1 MIIRSQDKKS
11 IINFDNLE
19 AVKLNEIQISI
30 SNDWWDFEIRY
41 YNFKEKGE
49 LLGIYSTYEKAIKV
63 LDMIQ
68 KAYNSIETMKIDKC
82 AWRDNHYFQM
92 PSDEEVEV

>member
-1 MIIRSQDKKS
+1 MLIRSQNKKG
-11 IINFDNLE
+11 ITNLNNIDTIE
-19 AVKLNEIQISI
+19 VHDCQ
-30 SNDWWDFEIRY
+30 IRY
-41 YNFKEKGE
+41 YCGGVETAG
-49 LLGIYSTYEKAIKV
+49 LLGKYSTEEKAIKV

-68 KAYNSIETMKIDKC
+68 DAYNAIETMKVDKC

>member
-11 IINFDNLE
+11 IINFDNIE

-30 SNDWWDFEIRY
+30 SNDRWYFEIRY
-41 YNFKEKGE
+41 YNFKEDGE

-63 LDMIQ
+63 MDMIQ
-68 KAYNSIETMKIDKC
+68 KRYCEFCCNEFCSVFE
-82 AWRDNHYFQM
+82 M
-92 PSDEEVEV
+92 PQDSEV